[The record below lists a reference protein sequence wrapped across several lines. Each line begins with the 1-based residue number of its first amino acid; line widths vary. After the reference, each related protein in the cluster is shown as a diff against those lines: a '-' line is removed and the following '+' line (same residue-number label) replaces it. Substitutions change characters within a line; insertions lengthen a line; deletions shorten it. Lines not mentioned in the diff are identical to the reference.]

1 MPHACGET
9 MYKFDLGASGLWWG
23 GPCTV
28 LRGEASCPGASPTC
42 SRLLLPRQRP
52 VHGVGEGGGQEGR
65 SLCPRVSMAVWCL
78 PSPGRGRLPPPTPH
92 PQPLRTTQERPPLAP
107 EFGSMALGTP
117 RKPTLALPSSG
128 APALPRTLAAE
139 WPQGARLPAE
149 RAHER
154 IPNLQPPTGSAFCP
168 VHAPS

>member
-1 MPHACGET
+1 MLLKFLTLMPREVAVYRELLANLQG
-9 MYKFDLGASGLWWG
+9 GL
-23 GPCTV
+23 
-28 LRGEASCPGASPTC
+28 CPGVVA
-42 SRLLLPRQRP
+42 
-52 VHGVGEGGGQEGR
+52 
-65 SLCPRVSMAVWCL
+65 
-78 PSPGRGRLPPPTPH
+78 
-92 PQPLRTTQERPPLAP
+92 QERPPLAP